1 MIRIGAVTLDTS
13 HPLAFAKVL
22 EHDSRAKYVGV
33 FDDSFRSD
41 QEAANFVSRF
51 GLEKR
56 CSTLDELADLCDIG
70 FVHSCDWDRH
80 LELAEPFVRKGKPVF
95 IDKPIVGKLGD
106 CGKVSEWVRQGAVI
120 LGSSSVR
127 YCQEIDAFLAR
138 PVEERGEIVSIYGTS
153 GVDEFNYGIH
163 VVEGIGALSGKLARS
178 VRYVGQAEQQ
188 GKRSEAYYIR
198 YDDGLN
204 ALYHTFSGCW
214 QPFAFT
220 IMTTKSTY
228 AFTVDTSKLYAALLN
243 EIFQFM
249 EGKAHKLAPMDVL
262 LDSVKIMLAGRIS
275 RENGGQ
281 TVSLDAIPADDP
293 GYDGAA
299 FYRGY
304 AANAKPLYT

>member
-22 EHDSRAKYVGV
+22 EHDDRAKYVGV

-41 QEAANFVSRF
+41 QEVANFVSRF

-56 CSTLDELADLCDIG
+56 CTSLDELADMCDIG
-70 FVHSCDWDRH
+70 FVHSCNWDRH
-80 LELAEPFVRKGKPVF
+80 LAYAEPFVRKGKPVF
-95 IDKPIVGKLGD
+95 IDKPIVGTLRD
-106 CGKVSEWVRQGAVI
+106 CEQVAAWVRQGAVI

-127 YCQEIDAFLAR
+127 YCQEISAFLAK
-138 PVEERGEIVSIYGTS
+138 PVAERGEIVSIYGTS

-163 VVEGIGALSGKLARS
+163 VVEGIGALAGKMARS
-178 VRYVGQAEQQ
+178 VRYIGQAEQQ
-188 GKRSEAYYIR
+188 GKRSEAYYVS
-198 YDDGLN
+198 YGDGLN

-220 IMTTKSTY
+220 IMTTKSTH
-228 AFTVDTSKLYAALLN
+228 AFTVDTSKLYAALLD

-249 EGKAHKLAPMDVL
+249 EGKTHKLAPLDVL

-281 TVSLDAIPADDP
+281 TVPLDAIPADDP
-293 GYDGAA
+293 GYDGAL
-299 FYRGY
+299 FYAGY
-304 AANAKPLYT
+304 SANAKLLYT